1 MLVPPEFFTQRVG
14 FGRGIF
20 HGPLNYNLTRKP
32 ENLPIAYKHTVL
44 IYNPRAGKLGKHGGA
59 LIDRAVEILRGQG
72 HNVETAPTTAP
83 GVAGEL
89 AREHIARGADL
100 IVAAGGDGT
109 INEIVQGMVHTKV
122 PLAILPGGTANVLSM
137 EMLLGRSLI
146 RAANR
151 LHEMRPHRIAV
162 GHLTGDN
169 GRVSRHF
176 LLMAGLGLDA
186 HIVYHVSAGLKA
198 IAGKLAYW
206 VAGGSV
212 LGRNLPSFRVEAAGQ
227 ARDCSFALVSRVRN
241 YGGDFEIA
249 RSVSLFDR
257 DFEVVL
263 FEGRNSLSFVKYVA
277 GMTLNRLKEMKGVT
291 VLRSDQISVSCAD
304 DDRAYVQIDGE
315 LAGQLPAEIR
325 IVPDALTLLIP
336 PEYEQKMKS
345 AKFTGGKIA

>member
-1 MLVPPEFFTQRVG
+1 MLVPPEFFAQCVG

-20 HGPLNYNLTRKP
+20 HVPLNYNLTRKA

-72 HNVETAPTTAP
+72 HNVQTAPTTAP

-89 AREHIARGADL
+89 VREHIARGADL

-109 INEIVQGMVHTKV
+109 INEIVQGMVHSRV
-122 PLAILPGGTANVLSM
+122 PLAILPGGTANVLAM
-137 EMLLGRSLI
+137 EMRLGRNLEKVAH
-146 RAANR
+146 RF
-151 LHEMRPHRIAV
+151 HELRPHRIAV
-162 GHLTGDN
+162 GHLTGDG

-198 IAGKLAYW
+198 RAGKLAYW
-206 VAGGSV
+206 VAGGSL
-212 LGRNLPSFRVEAAGQ
+212 LGRNLASFQVKIDGKTRV
-227 ARDCSFALVSRVRN
+227 CSFALVTRVRN

-249 RSVSLFDR
+249 RSVSLFER

-263 FEGRNSLSFVKYVA
+263 FEGRNSLGFVKYVL
-277 GMTLNRLKEMKGVT
+277 GMALNRLESMKGVT

-304 DDRAYVQIDGE
+304 GTHAYVQIDGE
-315 LAGQLPAEIR
+315 FAGHLPAEIR

-336 PEYEQKMKS
+336 PEYEHKVKA